1 MARRDHPF
9 FPHHA
14 LEQAMQFFMLI
25 AVLLALTL
33 WRPAGLEGKADPL
46 TTPEHVKPE
55 WYFLA
60 EYQMLKVVPRTLGIV
75 GMGLAAAFL
84 IFFPFFLDRDEK
96 KFKPLQRPLF
106 FFGGIVFVVL
116 YAIFTVWGRYS

>member
-9 FPHHA
+9 YPHHV
-14 LEQAMQFFMLI
+14 LEQVLQFFLLL
-25 AVLLALTL
+25 AVLFALTL
-33 WRPAGLEGKADPL
+33 WRPAGLEDKADPL

-60 EYQMLKVVPRTLGIV
+60 EYQSLKLLPRSVGILGMIV
-75 GMGLAAAFL
+75 AAAL
-84 IFFPFFLDRDEK
+84 IVVFPFLFDRKREK
-96 KFKPLQRPLF
+96 FRPLQRAGF

-116 YAIFTVWGRYS
+116 YVILTVWGRYS